1 MIRLILLLIFLII
14 YFAVS
19 IPIQLVELILQKFHM
34 DARNKSSLAIVCWAL
49 KCVSFLSGVKLEVKG
64 YENIPEDQAVLFVG
78 NHRGIYDVIT
88 TYPLMKGPTGYIAK
102 KELARIPFLSW
113 WMYFVNCI
121 FLDRNDPRK
130 GLKSINKAA
139 EMIQSGISMVIFPE
153 GTRTRDGELHEFK
166 EGSLKIATKAKCPVI
181 PMGITGTAD
190 IFENHIPFIK
200 SSHVTVSFGK
210 PIDTAAM
217 TREELKGI
225 TKTVHAEVA
234 KLIQ

>member
-1 MIRLILLLIFLII
+1 MIRLILLLIFLIV

-34 DARNKSSLAIVCWAL
+34 DARNKSSLAIVCRAL

-102 KELARIPFLSW
+102 KELAKIPFLSW

-153 GTRTRDGELHEFK
+153 GTRTKDGELHEFK
-166 EGSLKIATKAKCPVI
+166 EGSLKIAAKAKCPVI
-181 PMGITGTAD
+181 PMGITGTAE

-234 KLIQ
+234 KLLQ